1 MCSLDSVLDLINS
14 SGSVQVLRRNMGSGA
29 RLAPGDDGFMIKTL
43 MKAAAVAALL
53 TGMAAVPAF
62 AHHSFAAEFDA
73 KKPVKLRGTVVKME
87 WINPHSWIHMDV
99 KDPVTGKVE
108 RWMIEGGAPNAL
120 LRRGWT
126 KKSLPEGTE
135 ILVEG
140 FQAKD
145 GANRA
150 NGRDITFPDGKKLF
164 VGSSGTGAPDE
175 RPEK

>member
-1 MCSLDSVLDLINS
+1 MRATFPVVTTAVALLV
-14 SGSVQVLRRNMGSGA
+14 SGS
-29 RLAPGDDGFMIKTL
+29 
-43 MKAAAVAALL
+43 AAV
-53 TGMAAVPAF
+53 T
-62 AHHSFAAEFDA
+62 AHHAFAAEFDA
-73 KKPVKLRGTVVKME
+73 NRPVVLQGTVTRMQWV
-87 WINPHSWIHMDV
+87 NPHSWIHIDV
-99 KDPVTGKVE
+99 KDPATGKVE

-126 KKSLPEGTE
+126 KNSLPEGTE